1 MAGNGD
7 EDPQGGDYPQDPHV
21 ESVRP
26 NPSEPPQRTQTLVG
40 FLGDSDRPGMRRL
53 YFSPALDHYAEFR
66 SEDALS
72 LTPVPPDQSP
82 FPGHQ
87 VTQAVLRRDAT
98 VDYTHTHTPAPSD
111 EFDLDVRL
119 TPQQAISALPIQTA
133 LPFACVTNTCLAN
146 CEVTVVRCL
155 TEQIYCRPTL
165 RTCYVFCAVTHATC
179 QTNCNQNTCAQT
191 CTCNTQ
197 CNQNTCANT
206 CTCNTQCNQNTCA
219 NTCTCNTQCN
229 QNTCAQ
235 TCTCVTQC
243 GPQGTQCCP

>member
-1 MAGNGD
+1 MADNGD
-7 EDPQGGDYPQDPHV
+7 EHPQDPHV
-21 ESVRP
+21 ERVRP
-26 NPSEPPQRTQTLVG
+26 NPSEPPQRTRTLVG

-66 SEDALS
+66 NEDVLS
-72 LTPVPPDQSP
+72 LTTVPPEQSP

-87 VTQAVLRRDAT
+87 VTEATLRRDAT
-98 VDYTHTHTPAPSD
+98 VDYTHTHTPGPAD

-119 TPQQAISALPIQTA
+119 APQPAVSRLAFPTAPIV
-133 LPFACVTNTCLAN
+133 CERVTEATCLVN
-146 CEVTVVRCL
+146 CEPTVVRCL

-165 RTCYVFCAVTHATC
+165 RTCYVICAVTHATC
-179 QTNCNQNTCAQT
+179 QTHCNQATCAQTCATCQTQCNQNTCAQTCTCNTQCNQNTCAQT

-206 CTCNTQCNQNTCA
+206 CTC
-219 NTCTCNTQCN
+219 
-229 QNTCAQ
+229 
-235 TCTCVTQC
+235 VTQC